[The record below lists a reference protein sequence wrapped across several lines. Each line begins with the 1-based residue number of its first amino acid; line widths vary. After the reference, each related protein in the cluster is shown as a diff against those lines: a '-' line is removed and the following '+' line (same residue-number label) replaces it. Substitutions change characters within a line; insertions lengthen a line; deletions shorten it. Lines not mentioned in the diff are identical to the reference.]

1 MANSAF
7 TSLKDSLVGAF
18 LSDVYLRDYTH
29 AAKTFLPNVQSNAPK
44 VKFLFHT
51 YFNINQQSWTPPQGI
66 GSSNY
71 GVLVKSVKLPSF
83 KIDTDSAPL

>member
-51 YFNINQQSWTPPQGI
+51 YFNINSAI
-66 GSSNY
+66 MDSSQAWII
-71 GVLVKSVKLPSF
+71 KLRS
-83 KIDTDSAPL
+83 TS